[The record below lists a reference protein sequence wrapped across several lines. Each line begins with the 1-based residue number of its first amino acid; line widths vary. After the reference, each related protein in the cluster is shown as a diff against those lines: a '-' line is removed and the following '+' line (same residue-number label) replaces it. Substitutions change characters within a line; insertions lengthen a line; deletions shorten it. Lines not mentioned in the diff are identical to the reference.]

1 MRIIILGGG
10 AVGALVA
17 RRLISEKNEV
27 TIVERDEQRCAQ
39 LEEMLDARIVQGSAS
54 SIGALERADLAHAE
68 MLIAVTSSDESNI
81 LGCLIAQAHSK
92 VKIKVA
98 RLRTHEV
105 DRWQSICGRE
115 FLNIDRII
123 HPDRETAERLLKV
136 LRYPGIS
143 DIYDF
148 ANGAIR
154 LFAMV
159 IEPNS
164 RLVGKSL
171 AELGAESPSQASLVA
186 MLLRGRTTII
196 PTGQDRLRPGD
207 QIYVAVPASDFES
220 SLAFLGITELKP
232 VDRVFIV
239 GGKQLGIEVALQL
252 ERKGVTVKLFE
263 RDLARCHKIAAVV
276 SDSVVVH
283 GDGTD
288 QRLLVQENIE
298 GADAYLALTGDDEV
312 NMIAAMLAKRLGAN
326 KVAALVNRL
335 DFLPVAQLLGVSATF
350 SSRLTVVDRILQ
362 FVRKGHVLSVTTF
375 NEEQAEAIELIAS
388 VKSRLVGRKL
398 KDIHLPK
405 GVIVGAISRPSG
417 EVIVPRGDAVIH
429 AGDRVVFFSLE
440 RLVPALE
447 SEFILDKAQGKRWFA
462 RSTSSSF

>member
-17 RRLISEKNEV
+17 RRLIGEKNEV
-27 TIVERDEQRCAQ
+27 TIVEKDEERCTQ
-39 LEEMLDARIVQGSAS
+39 LEETLDARIVRGSAS
-54 SIGALERADLAHAE
+54 SINALERADLAHAE

-105 DRWQSICGRE
+105 DRWRSICGRE

-154 LFAMV
+154 LFAMG
-159 IEPNS
+159 IEPHS

-171 AELGAESPSQASLVA
+171 AELGAESPSQSSLVA
-186 MLLRGRTTII
+186 MLLRGHNTII
-196 PTGQDRLRPGD
+196 PTGKDRLQPGD

-220 SLAFLGITELKP
+220 SLAFVGITELKP

-252 ERKGVTVKLFE
+252 ERTGVTVKLFE
-263 RDLARCHKIAAVV
+263 RDLARCHKIAGVV
-276 SDSVVVH
+276 TSSVVVN

-288 QRLLVQENIE
+288 QRLLKDENIE
-298 GADAYLALTGDDEV
+298 GVDAYLALTGDDEV
-312 NMIAAMLAKRLGAN
+312 NMIATMLAKRLGAK

-335 DFLPVAQLLGVSATF
+335 DFLPVAQLLGISATF

-375 NEEQAEAIELIAS
+375 HEEQAEAIELIAS
-388 VKSRLVGRKL
+388 AKSRLVGRKL
-398 KDIHLPK
+398 MDIHLPK
-405 GVIVGAISRPSG
+405 GAIVGAISRPSG
-417 EVIVPRGDAVIH
+417 EVIVPRGNATIQ
-429 AGDRVVFFSLE
+429 AGDRIVFFCLE
-440 RLVPALE
+440 RLIPALE